1 MRLEA
6 ASDAVKGEQ
15 LGIRAGLFNYW
26 DQDLEVILVSTE
38 LRKILNLVN
47 VGAKLRFGT
56 IFILDTLVV
65 TPLGFLLG
73 FRNTRQL
80 AA

>member
-26 DQDLEVILVSTE
+26 DQDLEVILVSNE
-38 LRKILNLVN
+38 LFAAFG
-47 VGAKLRFGT
+47 VGDWAKFKPESKQECIPVGC
-56 IFILDTLVV
+56 V
-65 TPLGFLLG
+65 PL
-73 FRNTRQL
+73 
-80 AA
+80 AH

>member
-26 DQDLEVILVSTE
+26 DQDLEVILISNE
-38 LRKILNLVN
+38 LTK
-47 VGAKLRFGT
+47 
-56 IFILDTLVV
+56 
-65 TPLGFLLG
+65 FLA
-73 FRNTRQL
+73 R
-80 AA
+80 